1 MRNAPLRGGKW
12 TLYEGG
18 IRVPFMVAG
27 PGIKPG
33 QTDVPA
39 IGWDFLPTITQ
50 LAGGDPTTLKDLDGG
65 SLVPVLHGRSN
76 AAVERKTDALY
87 FHRFHKGY
95 GHSAVI
101 QGDFK
106 LIHFWK
112 TGKTE
117 LYDLSRD
124 PGELK
129 DLSMLDPARVKSMDK
144 MLSDYVQRV
153 NPALVR

>member
-1 MRNAPLRGGKW
+1 
-12 TLYEGG
+12 
-18 IRVPFMVAG
+18 MVSG

-39 IGWDFLPTITQ
+39 IGWDILPTITS
-50 LAGGDPTTLKDLDGG
+50 LAGGDPGKLKDLDGG
-65 SLVPVLHGRSN
+65 SLVSVLHGRPE
-76 AAVERKTDALY
+76 ARVQRPTEALF

-101 QGDFK
+101 QGDLK

-112 TGKTE
+112 TGKLE
-117 LYDLSRD
+117 MYDLKAD

-129 DLSMLDPARVKSMDK
+129 DLSSLDPERTKELDR
-144 MLSDYVQRV
+144 MLANYMQRV
-153 NPALVR
+153 NPDLKP